1 MGLYV
6 RIRVP
11 PSLRKRGA
19 TTKRSR
25 TVDPH
30 LAVGKSAKYEQLLA
44 NRNQVPVS
52 IRKVPGE
59 GWQPEP
65 GRKEASPAVGC
76 PPRRLIRAR
85 LQAWSS
91 SSWLHSVNYQSTYLS
106 KKISRNCLFLFFL
119 NITEASKSNTS
130 FRRWKHRKWKGEK
143 QN

>member
-1 MGLYV
+1 MALYV
-6 RIRVP
+6 SIRVP

-76 PPRRLIRAR
+76 PPRRPDPCPSPGLVVLVLTA
-85 LQAWSS
+85 LCE
-91 SSWLHSVNYQSTYLS
+91 LPKYYLS

-130 FRRWKHRKWKGEK
+130 FRR
-143 QN
+143 

>member
-1 MGLYV
+1 MELYV
-6 RIRVP
+6 SIRVP
-11 PSLRKRGA
+11 PSLRKRGD

-30 LAVGKSAKYEQLLA
+30 LAVAKSAKHEQLLA

-76 PPRRLIRAR
+76 LPRPP
-85 LQAWSS
+85 
-91 SSWLHSVNYQSTYLS
+91 
-106 KKISRNCLFLFFL
+106 
-119 NITEASKSNTS
+119 
-130 FRRWKHRKWKGEK
+130 
-143 QN
+143 